1 MTRPIEA
8 RGGIG
13 NCVNAAWAA
22 QVSGRPLRW
31 RATGALRPD
40 DLFLNPEALQL
51 TDAEGEYIWLFP
63 NIQPALLGTADHH
76 PQHEGV
82 AEHELL
88 AWHWHWSGTVVQG
101 SQPSRL
107 QLREGGQPLPP
118 GTIGV
123 HVRTHHPEIECDL
136 MLATMAVNTLTETAT
151 VFLASDTELPGLSS
165 AVIRS
170 ALQRPEHDDD
180 RARPAIESALHDWFT
195 LGRCAEIHR
204 IHASSTF
211 VDHWCF
217 AHGIPM
223 KRLLSAAVCD
233 A

>member
-1 MTRPIEA
+1 MTPIEA

-31 RATGALRPD
+31 RASGALRPE
-40 DLFLNPEALQL
+40 DLFLNPDALQL
-51 TDAEGEYIWLFP
+51 TEAEGDYIWLFP
-63 NIQPALLGTADHH
+63 NIEPARLGTPEHH

-88 AWHWHWSGTVVQG
+88 AWHWHWSGTVVTG
-101 SQPSRL
+101 DRPSLL
-107 QLREGGQPLPP
+107 QMREGGQPLPD
-118 GTIGV
+118 GTVGV

-136 MLATMAVNTLTETAT
+136 VAATAAVNALTESAT
-151 VFLASDTELPGLSS
+151 VFMASDTELPGLSS

-170 ALQRPEHDDD
+170 ALQRPDHDDD
-180 RARPAIESALHDWFT
+180 RSRPSIESALHDWFT
-195 LGRCAEIHR
+195 LGRCREIYR

-211 VDHWCF
+211 VDYWCL
-217 AHGIPM
+217 ARGIPT
-223 KRLLSAAVCD
+223 KRLLTSEIID

>member
-1 MTRPIEA
+1 MKPIEA

-40 DLFLNPEALQL
+40 DLFENPEALAL
-51 TDAEGEYIWLFP
+51 TEAEGEYIWLFP
-63 NIQPALLGTADHH
+63 NIEPARLGTPDHH

-82 AEHELL
+82 AEHELW
-88 AWHWHWSGTVVQG
+88 AWHWHWSGQVVTG
-101 SQPSRL
+101 DRPSRL
-107 QLREGGQPLPP
+107 VLRSGGQPLPA

-123 HVRTHHPEIECDL
+123 HVRTHHPEIECDP
-136 MLATMAVNTLTETAT
+136 ARAAAAVNALTEHHI
-151 VFLASDTELPGLSS
+151 VFLASDTELPGLSA

-170 ALQRPEHDDD
+170 ELQRPEHDDD
-180 RARPAIESALHDWFT
+180 RTRPAIESALHDWFT
-195 LGRCAEIHR
+195 LGRCTEIHR

-217 AHGIPM
+217 ARGVPT
-223 KRLLSAAVCD
+223 KRLLASEICD

>member
-1 MTRPIEA
+1 LKAIEA

-13 NCVNAAWAA
+13 NCMNAAWAA

-31 RATGALRPD
+31 RATGELRPE

-51 TDAEGEYIWLFP
+51 TEEKGGEYVWLFP
-63 NIQPALLGTADHH
+63 NIDIARLGTPEHH

-82 AEHELL
+82 APDELHD
-88 AWHWHWSGTVVQG
+88 WHWHWSGNVITG
-101 SQPSRL
+101 NLPSKLR
-107 QLREGGQPLPP
+107 LREGGQSLPP

-123 HVRTHHPEIECDL
+123 HVRTHHSEIDCDL
-136 MLATMAVNTLTETAT
+136 AHATAEVNALTEKGT

-165 AVIRS
+165 TVIRS
-170 ALQRPEHDDD
+170 ELRRPEHDDD

-195 LGRCAEIHR
+195 LGRCVEIHR

-211 VDHWCF
+211 VDYWCLV
-217 AHGIPM
+217 HGMPM
-223 KRLLSAAVCD
+223 RRLLAPAVCD

>member
-1 MTRPIEA
+1 MKAIEA

-13 NCVNAAWAA
+13 NCMNAAWAA

-31 RATGALRPD
+31 RATGELRPE
-40 DLFLNPEALQL
+40 DLFLNPEALDL
-51 TDAEGEYIWLFP
+51 TDAKGGDYVWLFP
-63 NIQPALLGTADHH
+63 NIDPARLGTAGHY
-76 PQHEGV
+76 PNHEGV
-82 AEHELL
+82 APDEL
-88 AWHWHWSGTVVQG
+88 ADWHWHWSSEVVTG
-101 SQPSRL
+101 DLPSRL
-107 QLREGGQPLPP
+107 QVREGGQPLPP

-123 HVRTHHPEIECDL
+123 HVRTHHPEIECDIAR
-136 MLATMAVNTLTETAT
+136 ATAEVNALTERGS

-170 ALQRPEHDDD
+170 ELQRPEHDDD

-211 VDHWCF
+211 VDYWCF
-217 AHGIPM
+217 VRGMPM
-223 KRLLSAAVCD
+223 KRLLAPVACT